1 MNWIPNILHHVKV
14 GPSAFQRVVKG
25 ATAAKSSMS
34 SEKVVLPILY
44 MSASSFLPVIASA
57 LIVCIGVG
65 WYIAMKV
72 TSKFRDKKAVYFK
85 PAKLLSS
92 ADYYLCEILQSCPNT
107 SYCVSDPDR
116 PDCPVIYCSSA
127 FEKLTG
133 YTRSEVCG
141 RNCRFLQGPE
151 TSANDTKVI
160 REAIDRKE
168 ETICNLVN
176 YRKDGT
182 TFSNSFFL
190 CPLHSRDGKVAYY
203 VGIQTVEASDA
214 AYFTDKLGGRRYSV
228 KA

>member
-1 MNWIPNILHHVKV
+1 
-14 GPSAFQRVVKG
+14 
-25 ATAAKSSMS
+25 
-34 SEKVVLPILY
+34 
-44 MSASSFLPVIASA
+44 
-57 LIVCIGVG
+57 
-65 WYIAMKV
+65 MKV

-160 REAIDRKE
+160 REVFVFLFSRINSLSDTIRCGCAVSVVLATTLHRFLTSPPLVSSSRLLIGRRKPSA
-168 ETICNLVN
+168 TLLIIGKMAPLSA
-176 YRKDGT
+176 T
-182 TFSNSFFL
+182 LSSFAL
-190 CPLHSRDGKVAYY
+190 STREMAKSRITSESRQSRLA
-203 VGIQTVEASDA
+203 TRRTLLTS
-214 AYFTDKLGGRRYSV
+214 LGGV
-228 KA
+228 ATQ